1 MLLRTSGSRST
12 PRAVLRTTASWVDS
26 FDHVSRLARLGPGSR
41 VWVPGPSTASMNLFA
56 LVHTAHAGGVTAT
69 SPDAATHAVLTP
81 AALEAALDRGWLAG
95 VTAVV
100 AGDRLSPALHDRA
113 VDAGVTVH
121 HYYGAA
127 ELSFVAWGDHA
138 ADLHLFPGV
147 EAETRDGEIWV
158 RSPYVCT
165 GYDGPPGPL
174 RRDPSGF
181 VTVGDRG
188 RLRGSV
194 LEVDGRPEAVTTG
207 GATVQVADV
216 ERELRSAARGEVAV
230 LAVPHPR
237 LGAVVAAVL
246 TDPADHPS
254 LTLLSRE
261 RLDPAARPRLWHLVE
276 RMPLTPAGKLDRQ
289 ALVDLLAGDDPPRRL
304 T

>member
-26 FDHVSRLARLGPGSR
+26 FGHVSRLAGLGPGSR
-41 VWVPGPSTASMNLFA
+41 VWLPGPLTASMNLFA
-56 LVHTAHAGGVTAT
+56 LVHTAHAGGVTVA

-81 AALEAALDRGWLAG
+81 AALEAALDRGSLAG
-95 VTAVV
+95 VTVIV
-100 AGDRLSPALHDRA
+100 AGDRLSPALRGRA
-113 VDAGVTVH
+113 VEAGAAVH

-127 ELSFVAWGDHA
+127 ELSFVAWGAHA
-138 ADLHLFPGV
+138 EDLHLFPGV

-158 RSPYVCT
+158 RSPYVCA
-165 GYDGPPGPL
+165 GYDGPSGPL

-181 VTVGDRG
+181 VSVGDRG

-216 ERELRSAARGEVAV
+216 ERALRGVARGEVVV
-230 LAVPHPR
+230 LAVAHPR

-246 TDPADHPS
+246 TDASDHQT
-254 LTLLSRE
+254 LTRLSRE
-261 RLDPAARPRLWHLVE
+261 GLDPAARPRLWHLVE
-276 RMPLTPAGKLDRQ
+276 RLPLTAAGKVDRQ
-289 ALVDLLAGDDPPRRL
+289 CLADLLAGDDPPQRL